1 MSLTLKELETNI
13 SKYLILEDR
22 GAVKL
27 LCGTVIANR
36 IKTQDP
42 VWLFMATSS
51 SGAKSELLL
60 ALSYAAGVTPKDDL
74 TSKTFISGA
83 KRTDR
88 STNLLDRLGENA
100 ILVVKDLTVLLKKDE
115 RESASIFSQLRMIY
129 DGTFSK
135 SFGTG
140 EDVEKKDIRMGLI
153 AGVTSVIEDYQA
165 DDAAV
170 GQRALKY
177 YMKQSPDEGIDEIT
191 FEILGGRDDKGMRK
205 MIGESFKEY
214 LDGTPW
220 DYTKIPELTT
230 ETKWDLSKLSNMAT
244 KARSSIKRKAYSSL
258 SPIER
263 KNLREMPYR
272 FAKQLANLARAFMIM
287 NNGPLLPIDN
297 AILFKIALDS
307 IPSSRKE
314 VMEAATANSL
324 GITLKGLAEAMRIP
338 EESAKIHLD
347 DLIAL
352 QIIDRHNGMN
362 ERKFVYKMRD
372 TYREL
377 MSKFEGI
384 EMVDKELAG
393 TEDVV
398 PLPEPDPGVNLE
410 DSAALATLFN
420 N

>member
-1 MSLTLKELETNI
+1 LTLHELEHNI
-13 SKYLILEDR
+13 SKYLILEDN
-22 GAVKL
+22 GIIKL
-27 LCGTVIANR
+27 LAGTVIANR
-36 IKTQDP
+36 IKIQDP
-42 VWLFMATSS
+42 VWLFVATSS

-60 ALSYAAGVTPKDDL
+60 ALSYASGVTPKDDL

-83 KRTDR
+83 KRTDH
-88 STNLLDRLGENA
+88 SANLLDRLGEDA

-115 RESASIFSQLRMIY
+115 RESAAIFSQLRMIY

-170 GQRALKY
+170 GQRAIKY

-214 LDGTPW
+214 LDGTKW
-220 DYTKIPELTT
+220 DLTKLPELNT

-287 NNGPLLPIDN
+287 NNGSLLPIDN

-314 VMEAATANSL
+314 VMEGATANSL
-324 GITLKGLAEAMRIP
+324 GITLQGLAEKMRIP

-347 DLIAL
+347 DLVAL
-352 QIIDRHNGMN
+352 EIIDRHHGQYDK
-362 ERKFVYKMRD
+362 KFVYKMRED
-372 TYREL
+372 YRQI
-377 MSKFEGI
+377 MSKFENI
-384 EMVDKELAG
+384 VMEDKVLDKE
-393 TEDVV
+393 EEFV
-398 PLPEPDPGVNLE
+398 PLPEEPDIGVSLE
-410 DSAALATLFN
+410 DTAQLATLFKE
-420 N
+420 

>member
-1 MSLTLKELETNI
+1 MTTLKELENNI
-13 SKYLILEDR
+13 SQYLVLEDK
-22 GAVKL
+22 GIVKL
-27 LCGTVIANR
+27 LLATTLANR
-36 IKTQDP
+36 IPSLDP
-42 VWLFMATSS
+42 TWLFVASSS

-60 ALSYAAGVTPKDDL
+60 ALSYAAGIVPKDDL
-74 TSKTFISGA
+74 TSKTFISGV
-83 KRTDR
+83 KRTDK
-88 STNLLDRLGENA
+88 SASLLDRLPENS
-100 ILVVKDLTVLLKKDE
+100 ILVIKDLTVLLKKDE

-129 DGTFSK
+129 DGTFNK

-140 EDVEKKDIRMGLI
+140 EDVDRKDIRMGLI

-170 GQRALKY
+170 GQRAIKY
-177 YMKQSPDEGIDEIT
+177 YMKQSPDEGIDDIT

-205 MIGESFKEY
+205 MMGESFKDY
-214 LDGTPW
+214 LDN
-220 DYTKIPELTT
+220 
-230 ETKWDLSKLSNMAT
+230 TKWDLTTLPILTNETRRDIAQLSNMAT

-287 NNGPLLPIDN
+287 NGGPLVPLDN
-297 AILFKIALDS
+297 KILCQIALDS

-324 GITLKGLAEAMRIP
+324 GINLTGLAEIMRIP
-338 EESAKIHLD
+338 EESAKIHLE

-352 QIIDRHNGMN
+352 QIIDRHRGTYDK
-362 ERKFVYKMRD
+362 KFVYKMRD
-372 TYREL
+372 TYREI

-384 EMVDKELAG
+384 EMVDKELVG
-393 TEDVV
+393 TEDPIPPPVEDV
-398 PLPEPDPGVNLE
+398 GVSL
-410 DSAALATLFN
+410 DDTAQLATLFN
-420 N
+420 E

>member
-1 MSLTLKELETNI
+1 MTLEQLEKNVATYLQLTDTGI
-13 SKYLILEDR
+13 I
-22 GAVKL
+22 KL
-27 LCGTVIANR
+27 LCATVIANR
-36 IKTQDP
+36 LVSLDP
-42 VWLFMATSS
+42 TWLFVATSS

-60 ALSYAAGVTPKDDL
+60 ALSYAAGIMPKDDL
-74 TSKTFISGA
+74 TSKTFVSGV
-83 KRTDR
+83 KRTDK
-88 STNLLDRLGENA
+88 SSSLIDRLPKDA
-100 ILVVKDLTVLLKKDE
+100 IMVIKDLTVLLKKDE

-140 EDVEKKDIRMGLI
+140 EDIDRKDIRMGLI

-170 GQRALKY
+170 GQRAIKY
-177 YMKQSPDEGIDEIT
+177 YMKQSPDEGIDDIT

-205 MIGESFKEY
+205 MIGECFKDY
-214 LDGTPW
+214 LDGTNWGEQPVP
-220 DYTKIPELTT
+220 TLTV
-230 ETKWDLSKLSNMAT
+230 ETRRDIAKLSNMAT
-244 KARSSIKRKAYSSL
+244 KARSSIKRKAFSSL

-287 NNGPLLPIDN
+287 NGGALLPLDN
-297 AILFKIALDS
+297 KILCKIAMDS

-324 GITLKGLAEAMRIP
+324 GITLKGLAEVMRIP

-347 DLIAL
+347 DLVAL
-352 QIIDRHNGMN
+352 EIIDRHSGLYDK
-362 ERKFVYKMRD
+362 KFVYKMRD
-372 TYREL
+372 DYRQI

-384 EMVDKELAG
+384 EMVERELAG

-398 PLPEPDPGVNLE
+398 PLPVEPEGVSL
-410 DSAALATLFN
+410 DDTAALTTLFN